1 MFQYG
6 QLRCEGISVAQ
17 LDGISVLNQP
27 LLPEEIDQEDCKE
40 KLKLIMKRGSFEGVF
55 TRNWQWRAET
65 DYETWGNFEG
75 VSARGVHDYVKDTW

>member
-6 QLRCEGISVAQ
+6 RLKCDGISVAQ

-55 TRNWQWRAET
+55 MR
-65 DYETWGNFEG
+65 
-75 VSARGVHDYVKDTW
+75 SCKKS